1 MLFLVFFA
9 VSKLEDGKSKLA
21 PLDMNIYF
29 EASAIKKANSSI
41 LLVRVNDDEW
51 GEYRPLPKSV
61 LRQNIVWIIFG
72 VSYRK
77 MCRF

>member
-1 MLFLVFFA
+1 MRTAAPQSTHTLNEHQREISFQHVIPGFFFA

-41 LLVRVNDDEW
+41 LLVRVNDDE
-51 GEYRPLPKSV
+51 
-61 LRQNIVWIIFG
+61 
-72 VSYRK
+72 
-77 MCRF
+77 